1 MQIIRII
8 IYSYKSDMDGT
19 PLDKEA
25 ILFYTSTCIYIYPS
39 HIRTVGF

>member
-1 MQIIRII
+1 MQIIIII

-25 ILFYTSTCIYIYPS
+25 INYYFIHVHASASTLPIL
-39 HIRTVGF
+39 GL